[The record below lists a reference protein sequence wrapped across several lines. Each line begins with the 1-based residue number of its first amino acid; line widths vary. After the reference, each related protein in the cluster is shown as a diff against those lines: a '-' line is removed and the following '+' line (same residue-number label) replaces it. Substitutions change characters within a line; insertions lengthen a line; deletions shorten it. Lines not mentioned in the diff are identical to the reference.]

1 MTILLRFWREILIVL
16 LGLGVYLQHKYK
28 PVCEAPKTEVV
39 VQEKVVFKDKI
50 VYVDRVV
57 TRDRIITKPDG
68 TKIEERTK
76 TEEKKRKEEK
86 KHKEEKS
93 TEIKIPVNPPKSTHI
108 NIALDPLAKFR
119 DNEYVGLLGGGL
131 RLGNTPLFLTIN
143 PTINLSNPRIENLF
157 IGLTLE
163 LQ

>member
-16 LGLGVYLQHKYK
+16 LSGLVYLQHKYTPK
-28 PVCEAPKTEVV
+28 CEPEVKVV

-57 TRDRIITKPDG
+57 TRDRVITKPDG

-86 KHKEEKS
+86 KGKEEKS
-93 TEIKIPVNPPKSTHI
+93 TEINLSPKPPKSMLI
-108 NIALDPLAKFR
+108 SFGIDPLQDLKEHR
-119 DNEYVGLLGGGL
+119 YVALFGAGL
-131 RLGNTPLFLTIN
+131 RLGNTPLFLTVN
-143 PTINLSNPRIENLF
+143 PTFDFTKPRLENLF
-157 IGLTLE
+157 VGFTWEI
-163 LQ
+163 Q